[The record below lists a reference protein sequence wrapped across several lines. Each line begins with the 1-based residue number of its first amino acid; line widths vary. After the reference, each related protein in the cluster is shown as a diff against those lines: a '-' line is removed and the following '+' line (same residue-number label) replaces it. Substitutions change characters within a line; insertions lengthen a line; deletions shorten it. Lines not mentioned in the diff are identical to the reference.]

1 MLEMNSSDIVFGFLF
16 YNVDY
21 LCSQCE
27 HFFSEWYRK
36 SECSFSSITS
46 SSGTIAAKMNF
57 FTIDISSGNSADS
70 TYYILCFLDYI
81 CLREVAR

>member
-27 HFFSEWYRK
+27 HFF
-36 SECSFSSITS
+36 FQ
-46 SSGTIAAKMNF
+46 SGTESQSVRFPLLHRAPVQSQQRC
-57 FTIDISSGNSADS
+57 TSLQL
-70 TYYILCFLDYI
+70 TYL
-81 CLREVAR
+81 VAIQLIRHTTYCVF